1 MHNYTHICIIIVECE
16 PGAKSRLL
24 AVLLRIAD
32 ILAGFCRQNLRFSNE
47 DPLLVLHAVN
57 AVYLYSLEKWIRLD
71 ARGNRECVNA
81 QFSTDREFLAFP
93 VRPEL
98 GEEDGLIIY
107 TEPSHNVI
115 EALTKSKTLYDLM
128 VNLPCEV

>member
-47 DPLLVLHAVN
+47 DPSLVLHAVN

-71 ARGNRECVNA
+71 AGGSVQTSTYSFQPSKRCR
-81 QFSTDREFLAFP
+81 FSL
-93 VRPEL
+93 
-98 GEEDGLIIY
+98 
-107 TEPSHNVI
+107 
-115 EALTKSKTLYDLM
+115 
-128 VNLPCEV
+128 